1 MAVDCREGTLV
12 DWKLL
17 FDDTALSLNIITE
30 RKLKIRRIRIVTWGK
45 SDSACNFR
53 TSKSYNFN
61 GLFLQLV
68 DI

>member
-12 DWKLL
+12 DWRLPL
-17 FDDTALSLNIITE
+17 DDIALSLNIITE
-30 RKLKIRRIRIVTWGK
+30 RKLKMKRIRIVTWGK
-45 SDSACNFR
+45 TDNACNFR

-68 DI
+68 DT